1 MYALLISVPIINC
14 VNDQSKGVCISVTLA
29 EKSAHDDEK
38 YSAWIYDPN
47 PTRSGT
53 VKKAHL
59 YKLQFLPLTHSFTD
73 VFTHSFIHFIFN
85 SLFHS
90 VNQLTAFLVGGPAG
104 LMGT

>member
-47 PTRSGT
+47 PTWSGT

-59 YKLQFLPLTHSFTD
+59 YKLQFLPHSLQFTWANTG
-73 VFTHSFIHFIFN
+73 VP
-85 SLFHS
+85 SLCWA
-90 VNQLTAFLVGGPAG
+90 LC
-104 LMGT
+104 

>member
-47 PTRSGT
+47 PTWSGT

-59 YKLQFLPLTHSFTD
+59 YKLQFLPHSLQFTWANTG
-73 VFTHSFIHFIFN
+73 VS
-85 SLFHS
+85 SLCWALCWP
-90 VNQLTAFLVGGPAG
+90 QTQG
-104 LMGT
+104 LESKD